1 MDTCVTMV
9 PSKDDSGISEV
20 RLVGEIDVFAS
31 PEVKSA
37 LVSAIKDG
45 HNLLVVD
52 FAKVSYIDS
61 TGLGALVAA
70 LKAARDGG
78 GSIAVVCKNPQIRRI
93 FDVTGLVKV
102 FGMHDD
108 IASARASLREK
119 YIAGKAG

>member
-1 MDTCVTMV
+1 VDTCVTMV
-9 PSKDDSGISEV
+9 PSGDDSRISEA

-45 HNLLVVD
+45 QNLLVVN

-70 LKAARDGG
+70 LKAARDSG
-78 GSIAVVCKNPQIRRI
+78 GSIAIVCTDPQIRRI

-108 IASARASLREK
+108 VASAKASLHEK
-119 YIAGKAG
+119 FLAGSAG

>member
-1 MDTCVTMV
+1 MMV

-37 LVSAIKDG
+37 LVSTIKDG
-45 HNLLVVD
+45 HNFLVVD

-70 LKAARDGG
+70 LKAARDNG
-78 GSIAVVCKNPQIRRI
+78 GSIAIVCKDPQIRRI

-102 FGMHDD
+102 FGMYDD
-108 IASARASLREK
+108 VASAKASLREK
-119 YIAGKAG
+119 YLASGTG

>member
-1 MDTCVTMV
+1 MV
-9 PSKDDSGISEV
+9 PSNDDSGIAEV
-20 RLVGEIDVFAS
+20 RLIGEIDVFAS

-45 HNLLVVD
+45 QNLLVVD

-70 LKAARDGG
+70 LKVARDGG
-78 GSIAVVCKNPQIRRI
+78 GSIAVVCKDPQIRRI

-102 FGMHDD
+102 FGMFGDVP
-108 IASARASLREK
+108 SAKAALHEKFLAGRA
-119 YIAGKAG
+119 G

>member
-1 MDTCVTMV
+1 MV
-9 PSKDDSGISEV
+9 PSKDDARIGEV

-31 PEVKSA
+31 PEVKAA
-37 LVSAIKDG
+37 LVAAIKDG
-45 HNLLVVD
+45 QNLLIID

-78 GSIAVVCKNPQIRRI
+78 GSIAIVCKDPQIRRI

-102 FGMHDD
+102 FGMFDD
-108 IASARASLREK
+108 VAAARTSLRERFL
-119 YIAGKAG
+119 AGSVG